1 MTLWQEAAVPGL
13 ILAVVNP
20 DNTPHGYNWTFAF
33 PMLLFIV
40 IAAILYALFSR
51 PHRRVPG
58 RPVSAAAT
66 VRMPEVEIAQAAAV
80 AAGPSLAPGGGAAE
94 SLNEPAG
101 GVLVAERDSAD
112 LDSAEG
118 ALADSDPADGGAQPD
133 QAAPERTEGSE

>member
-1 MTLWQEAAVPGL
+1 LWQEAAVPGL

-58 RPVSAAAT
+58 QPISSAAA
-66 VRMPEVEIAQAAAV
+66 AAAV
-80 AAGPSLAPGGGAAE
+80 PSADIASPAPAVAGVGADEAA
-94 SLNEPAG
+94 PAG
-101 GVLVAERDSAD
+101 
-112 LDSAEG
+112 
-118 ALADSDPADGGAQPD
+118 
-133 QAAPERTEGSE
+133 QAAPESTEDGE